1 MQATSSLR
9 RLPKSHTYTKLP
21 VASHRP
27 EFSFLIIPCSKYNS
41 LAGDRGNSQSVPQIP
56 SFCYNFDLLP

>member
-1 MQATSSLR
+1 MLWGEKDLQATSNLR

-27 EFSFLIIPCSKYNS
+27 EFSFLKILCSKCNS
-41 LAGDRGNSQSVPQIP
+41 LVGERLWGCTESDTTKAT
-56 SFCYNFDLLP
+56 